1 MLSLQYLFKT
11 RSIGRLEVLK
21 YKVKQ
26 RALDN
31 MEARLAAFQAKLRL
45 NVFNLLRAMSGIWDN
60 LRILD
65 DDTLSSELD
74 ALKNLF
80 DKLNPTSAR
89 LKENKF
95 RL

>member
-1 MLSLQYLFKT
+1 MK
-11 RSIGRLEVLK
+11 
-21 YKVKQ
+21 
-26 RALDN
+26 
-31 MEARLAAFQAKLRL
+31 ARLAPFQAKLGWNL
-45 NVFNLLRAMSGIWDN
+45 FNLLWAMSGILNN

-65 DDTLSSELD
+65 DDTLSSELN

-95 RL
+95 RLETLKTRL